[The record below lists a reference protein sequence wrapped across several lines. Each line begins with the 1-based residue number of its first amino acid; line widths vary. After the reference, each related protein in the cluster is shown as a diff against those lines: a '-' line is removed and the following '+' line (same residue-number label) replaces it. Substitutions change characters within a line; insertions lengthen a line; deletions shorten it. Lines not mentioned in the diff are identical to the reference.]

1 MTKGVLLFAHNNSTV
16 DYVKQANFCAGQI
29 KKHLDLPVC
38 LITSDKFNEDHNNF
52 NHVIVVEKP
61 NADQTKRFYN
71 VTNSYEDTWNNT
83 SRPDAYSLTP
93 YDETIVMDTD
103 YIVAN
108 SNLNKV
114 FESKEDFLI
123 NYKAQHVDF
132 ESRYTEEMKYVSDTG
147 IEMCWATVFYFK
159 KTERTRI
166 LFDLINHIKKEWQF
180 YRFKYQIEN
189 TIYRNDF
196 AFAIAIHM
204 INDFAKTSWPKQLPS
219 KLFYTTDKDSVD
231 SYLDNKWNFTLERG
245 SKCQIKDMNI
255 HIMNKIGLNKIIDQY
270 E

>member
-1 MTKGVLLFAHNNSTV
+1 
-16 DYVKQANFCAGQI
+16 
-29 KKHLDLPVC
+29 
-38 LITSDKFNEDHNNF
+38 
-52 NHVIVVEKP
+52 
-61 NADQTKRFYN
+61 
-71 VTNSYEDTWNNT
+71 
-83 SRPDAYSLTP
+83 
-93 YDETIVMDTD
+93 
-103 YIVAN
+103 
-108 SNLNKV
+108 
-114 FESKEDFLI
+114 
-123 NYKAQHVDF
+123 
-132 ESRYTEEMKYVSDTG
+132 MKYVSDTG

-166 LFDLINHIKKEWQF
+166 LFDLINHIKNEWQF

-231 SYLDNKWNFTLERG
+231 SYVDNKWNFTFERG
-245 SKCQIKDMNI
+245 AKCQIKDMNI